1 MSKAVKVTSKR
12 AVVAAVQLTGVSDLE
27 FESSLGELRE
37 LAKTLGFEVVSV
49 FTQKRSSFDSTAYL
63 GIGKRDEMRRF
74 VQGEPEL
81 EAEPDAA
88 PSSEDLPAASV
99 TEKGADHRAEKRA
112 EKRIAR
118 HGAVAA
124 REAAKALAET
134 DNRRAAFVLV
144 DHEISPSQ
152 ARNLENEIGCDVLDR
167 TMVILEIFHRH
178 ARSNAARAQ
187 VEIARLRYLAPRLR
201 EAAKLAGPQGRQ
213 RSGVGGRGAG
223 EGAGEADRAKIRDR
237 IAELKQEITALDLER
252 QVQRAR
258 RQESQGL
265 ARVVLIG
272 YTNAGKS
279 TLMRALTGSEVLV
292 ANKLFAT
299 LDTTVRALVPDGVP
313 RVLVSDTVGFI
324 KNLPHDLVASFKSTL
339 EEAAEASL
347 LLHVIDAS
355 DPGFER
361 QITVTEKVI
370 EEIDAGKVPRL
381 RIFNKIDQVGD
392 AKAQAERAKALRAQ
406 YPKCIVMSAVDMD
419 AVAKLRK
426 SIRAFF
432 SRRLVK
438 AELFLPWSA
447 QHLRGEL
454 FANCVVLEERA
465 DAEGAFFRV
474 RGERADI
481 DGLREKIKIA

>member
-1 MSKAVKVTSKR
+1 MSKAVKAVPKR
-12 AVVAAVQLTGVSDLE
+12 AVVAAVQLAGVSDSE
-27 FESSLGELRE
+27 FESSLNELRE
-37 LAKTLGFEVVSV
+37 LAKTLGFEVIGT
-49 FTQKRSSFDSTAYL
+49 FTQKRATFDSTAYL
-63 GIGKRDEMRRF
+63 GAGKREELRRF
-74 VQGEPEL
+74 IQGEHDGDARDDG
-81 EAEPDAA
+81 AETAMP
-88 PSSEDLPAASV
+88 
-99 TEKGADHRAEKRA
+99 EKRV
-112 EKRIAR
+112 AR
-118 HGAVAA
+118 HGLVAA
-124 REAAKALAET
+124 REAAKALAGSDT
-134 DNRRAAFVLV
+134 RRAAFVLV

-152 ARNLENEIGCDVLDR
+152 ARNLENEIGCEVLDR

-299 LDTTVRALVPDGVP
+299 LDTTVRTLVPDNVP

-347 LLHVIDAS
+347 LLHVVDAS

-361 QITVTEKVI
+361 QLAVTVKVL
-370 EEIDAGKVPRL
+370 EEIEAGQVPRL
-381 RIFNKIDQVGD
+381 LVFNKIDQAGD
-392 AKAQAERAKALRAQ
+392 SKAQAARAKALRAQ
-406 YPKCIVMSAVDMD
+406 FPKCVVMSAVNPAD
-419 AVAKLRK
+419 VARLNKT
-426 SIRAFF
+426 IRAFF
-432 SRRLVK
+432 SRRLSR
-438 AELFLPWSA
+438 AELFLPWA
-447 QHLRGEL
+447 QQQLRGEL
-454 FANCVVLEERA
+454 FASCEVVGERS
-465 DAEGAFFRV
+465 DTEGTYFMV
-474 RGERADI
+474 RGERKDI
-481 DGLREKIKIA
+481 DQLRARIGLAGGVKPRPRGKNGLK